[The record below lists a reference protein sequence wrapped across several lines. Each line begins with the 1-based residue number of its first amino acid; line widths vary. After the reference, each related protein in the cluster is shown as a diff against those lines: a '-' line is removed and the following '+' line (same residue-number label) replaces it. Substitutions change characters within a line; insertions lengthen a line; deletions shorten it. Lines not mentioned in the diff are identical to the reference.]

1 MNDIDLNIDN
11 YNLQE
16 LLNLF
21 SIKEDFSERDMKN
34 AKKIVLKMHPDKS
47 GLDSK
52 YFFFFSKAY
61 KILYGLYEFRQT
73 NTNHHKK
80 YETLDNNNNNNNN
93 DEIIKN
99 ALDNNIVK
107 KNFNK
112 WFNELF
118 EKGKI
123 DDEYNRSGYE
133 SWLRSDEDLDNFID
147 LNKEEQEIRLEE
159 KRNKI
164 KTLTKYDE
172 IKDIQGDGYNL
183 LREKPDSY
191 SSDIFSNLQFE
202 DLKKAH
208 QESIIPITSR
218 DINNIEKRSMSK
230 IKTQRDEKI
239 LLPSLEQA
247 KQILS
252 ENNSKDNRNSSE
264 LAFRLMR
271 EDELI
276 RKKNDEALSSMRRLR

>member
-16 LLNLF
+16 LLKLF

-80 YETLDNNNNNNNN
+80 YETLDNNNNNNN
-93 DEIIKN
+93 EIIKN

-123 DDEYNRSGYE
+123 DDEYNSSGYE
-133 SWLRSDEDLDNFID
+133 SWLRSDEDLDNFTD

-172 IKDIQGDGYNL
+172 INDIQGGGYNL